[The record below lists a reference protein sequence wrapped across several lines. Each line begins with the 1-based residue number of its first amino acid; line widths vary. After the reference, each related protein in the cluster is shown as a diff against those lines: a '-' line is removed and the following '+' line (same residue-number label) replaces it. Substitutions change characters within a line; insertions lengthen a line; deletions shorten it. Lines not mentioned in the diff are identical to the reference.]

1 MAKTIVAVITGDII
15 SSQRKEA
22 SVWLPKLKAA
32 LKTTGNTPE
41 DWEIYR
47 GDSFQLQLPKEDVL
61 EKAFYIKSVMKQ
73 IKDIDVR
80 MAIGLGTKDH
90 NAKKITESNGQAFV
104 RSGTCFNDLKKTT
117 LAISSGNEAFDE
129 KINLM
134 LSLTML
140 TSDNWKT
147 VTSFWVN
154 TALKHPD
161 LNQEALAKKLKKA
174 QSSVSEGLKRA
185 GYEEILLLIDYYKK
199 ELATI

>member
-1 MAKTIVAVITGDII
+1 
-15 SSQRKEA
+15 
-22 SVWLPKLKAA
+22 
-32 LKTTGNTPE
+32 
-41 DWEIYR
+41 
-47 GDSFQLQLPKEDVL
+47 
-61 EKAFYIKSVMKQ
+61 
-73 IKDIDVR
+73 
-80 MAIGLGTKDH
+80 
-90 NAKKITESNGQAFV
+90 
-104 RSGTCFNDLKKTT
+104 
-117 LAISSGNEAFDE
+117 
-129 KINLM
+129 
-134 LSLTML
+134 ML